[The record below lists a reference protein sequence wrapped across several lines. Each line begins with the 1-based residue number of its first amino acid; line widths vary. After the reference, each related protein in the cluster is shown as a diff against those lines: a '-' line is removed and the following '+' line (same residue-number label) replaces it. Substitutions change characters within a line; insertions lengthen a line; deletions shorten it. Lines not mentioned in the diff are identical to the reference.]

1 VKAGVLLQRRSD
13 RLKRSSKERI
23 PKILFVVMN
32 TLSIVF
38 LLFIM
43 MASQV
48 GTTFGNFI
56 AKAEVTGEIGI
67 CSVFPNEVEQL
78 LGQAEQ
84 HVREGDAEYA
94 DISGYTGLLDE
105 AAGDLDLSTVSDE
118 QLGTLGDGINSQISG
133 IAGKLNRLDERSS
146 TNVSAW
152 EDAQGE
158 LHSSSVVLTELSDY
172 MSSVNLNCLTPR
184 DQSVLSSFLAS
195 INGSSVASEAL
206 ESRAREIY
214 EALSGSP
221 VYTVSA
227 EPIAGSHA
235 ILSPVSPVSEEAEAG
250 YEAAQASIHD
260 ASASY
265 IQQQTSLQQQLAQV
279 NAEIAAREKAKAE
292 AEAAAAGEIDVP
304 EGEVVPG
311 EEQAIDQEEGQAVEQ
326 SSDGASE
333 PESQLEPD
341 QQQVSDDTPTPE
353 IADKSPS
360 NSNEPGGVT
369 NETTEINH
377 E

>member
-1 VKAGVLLQRRSD
+1 
-13 RLKRSSKERI
+13 
-23 PKILFVVMN
+23 MN

-43 MASQV
+43 TASQA
-48 GTTFGNFI
+48 GTTFGNFT
-56 AKAEVTGEIGI
+56 ATAEVTGEIGI
-67 CSVFPNEVEQL
+67 CSVFPDEVDQL

-94 DISGYTGLLDE
+94 DISGYTGSLDE
-105 AAGDLDLSTVSDE
+105 AAGNLDLSTVSDE
-118 QLGTLGDGINSQISG
+118 QLGTLGDGINSQISD
-133 IAGKLNRLDERSS
+133 IAEMLNRLAERSS

-158 LHSSSVVLTELSDY
+158 LHSSSVILTELSDY
-172 MSSVNLNCLTPR
+172 MSSVSLNCLTPR
-184 DQSVLSSFLAS
+184 DPSVLSSFLALMNESS
-195 INGSSVASEAL
+195 IASEAL

-214 EALSGSP
+214 EALSGRP

-227 EPIAGSHA
+227 EPIAESHA
-235 ILSPVSPVSEEAEAG
+235 VLSPVSPVSEEAEAG
-250 YEAAQASIHD
+250 YEAVQASIHD

-292 AEAAAAGEIDVP
+292 AEAAAAGE
-304 EGEVVPG
+304 
-311 EEQAIDQEEGQAVEQ
+311 EQAVDQEEGQAVEQ
-326 SSDGASE
+326 SPDGTAA
-333 PESQLEPD
+333 PESHPEISEPD
-341 QQQVSDDTPTPE
+341 QQQVSDNTSPPE
-353 IADKSPS
+353 IAEESSS

-369 NETTEINH
+369 NETNEINH

>member
-1 VKAGVLLQRRSD
+1 
-13 RLKRSSKERI
+13 
-23 PKILFVVMN
+23 MN

-43 MASQV
+43 TASQV
-48 GTTFGNFI
+48 GTTFGNFT
-56 AKAEVTGEIGI
+56 ATAEVTGEIGI
-67 CSVFPNEVEQL
+67 CSVFPDQVEQL

-84 HVREGDAEYA
+84 HVHEGDAEYA
-94 DISGYTGLLDE
+94 EISGYTGSLDE
-105 AAGDLDLSTVSDE
+105 TAGDLDLSMVSDE

-133 IAGKLNRLDERSS
+133 IAGKLNRLAERSS

-172 MSSVNLNCLTPR
+172 MSSVSLSCLTPR
-184 DQSVLSSFLAS
+184 DPSVLSSFLAS
-195 INGSSVASEAL
+195 MNGSSMASEAL
-206 ESRAREIY
+206 ESRAWEVY

-235 ILSPVSPVSEEAEAG
+235 VLSPVSPISEEAEAG

-292 AEAAAAGEIDVP
+292 AEAEAAGEVDVP
-304 EGEVVPG
+304 ESEVVPG
-311 EEQAIDQEEGQAVEQ
+311 EEQAVDQETGQAVEKSPNGTADPQ
-326 SSDGASE
+326 SH
-333 PESQLEPD
+333 PEISEPD
-341 QQQVSDDTPTPE
+341 QQQVPDDTPSLE
-353 IADKSPS
+353 IAEESPS
-360 NSNEPGGVT
+360 NSNEPGGVS
-369 NETTEINH
+369 NETNEINH